1 MRDKEALLRRLR
13 TIEGHVRAISRMVE
27 EEQYCIDIM
36 HQTQAIKKAL
46 DKVEEQILTDHLRG
60 CVTTAIRGE
69 DPTERERVIGEL
81 LDVFN
86 AGNKS

>member
-1 MRDKEALLRRLR
+1 MRDKEALLRLLR